1 MMNSFRC
8 LMLVLLLGVLLAP
21 LGSAGAMEKRGYKS
35 AIKEGDFADVLEDVK
50 DAIINRGLVIDY
62 VGHVDAMLDRTS
74 ETVGSVTEKG
84 VKSPF
89 LGAKYVQFCSAKITH
104 DAVSA
109 NPYNIAV
116 CPYVVFVFEERSAP
130 GQIVVGYRRP
140 ILGPSRLT
148 RRALSK
154 IEALLSEIMAEATE

>member
-1 MMNSFRC
+1 MRSSFRH
-8 LMLVLLLGVLLAP
+8 LMRVVLLAVLIAP
-21 LGSAGAMEKRGYKS
+21 LGSVSAMEKRGYNS
-35 AIKEGDFADVLEDVK
+35 AIKEGDFADVLQDVK

-62 VGHVDAMLDRTS
+62 VGHVDTMLERTS

-89 LGAKYVQFCSAKITH
+89 LAAKYVQFCSAKLTH

-116 CPYVVFVFEERSAP
+116 CPYVVFVFEDRAAP

-140 ILGPSRLT
+140 IPGPSRLT
-148 RRALSK
+148 RKALNK
-154 IEALLSEIMAEATE
+154 IEVLLSEIMTEATE